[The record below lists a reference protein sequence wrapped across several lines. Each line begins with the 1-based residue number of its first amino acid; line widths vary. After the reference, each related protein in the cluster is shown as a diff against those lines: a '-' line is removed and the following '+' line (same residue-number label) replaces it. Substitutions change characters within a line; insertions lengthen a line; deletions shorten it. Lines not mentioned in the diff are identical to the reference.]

1 MIYVIKVYIYLER
14 MVHAGGSVGNCS
26 DIILI
31 SWQIYWLIHL
41 CCVVYICNFN
51 NSNYWKICFCCRLD
65 FNPLEMEYII
75 DTIEGG
81 KFECKLCEKVRST
94 TQIKG
99 HLTETYDI
107 KPVANVFWQ
116 ALKRSINFFQNLTAI

>member
-1 MIYVIKVYIYLER
+1 
-14 MVHAGGSVGNCS
+14 
-26 DIILI
+26 
-31 SWQIYWLIHL
+31 
-41 CCVVYICNFN
+41 
-51 NSNYWKICFCCRLD
+51 
-65 FNPLEMEYII
+65 MEYII

-116 ALKRSINFFQNLTAI
+116 ALKRSMLESRESTSHSAKDSTVTDITPVLSDYK